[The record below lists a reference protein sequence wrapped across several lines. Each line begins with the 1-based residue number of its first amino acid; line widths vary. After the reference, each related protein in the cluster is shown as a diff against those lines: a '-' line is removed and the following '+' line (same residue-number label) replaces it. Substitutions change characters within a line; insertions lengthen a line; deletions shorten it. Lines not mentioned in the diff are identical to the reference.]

1 MKHQPGL
8 ITKVLKHK
16 MLKTTKKLRNLAEI
30 VAKQNKLK
38 ELSITDLKKMEKIVK
53 MKKDASPKTRLDIS
67 KDDSVVEATSVEKVQ
82 KSTKK
87 SSGETKAAPKLVK
100 KTEASPISAPTTGA
114 STTAP
119 YNRPEGS
126 GGLPQTR
133 PKRVTPIAKPAGID
147 PVTSLPMNMAENIKT
162 MG

>member
-1 MKHQPGL
+1 
-8 ITKVLKHK
+8 
-16 MLKTTKKLRNLAEI
+16 
-30 VAKQNKLK
+30 
-38 ELSITDLKKMEKIVK
+38 MEKIVK

-87 SSGETKAAPKLVK
+87 SSGKTNAAPKSVK

-114 STTAP
+114 STTTTTAP

-126 GGLPQTR
+126 GGLPQTKA
-133 PKRVTPIAKPAGID
+133 KRVTPIAKPAGID
-147 PVTSLPMNMAENIKT
+147 PVTSLPINMAENIMTKGET
-162 MG
+162 SWAEHSHTRDFL